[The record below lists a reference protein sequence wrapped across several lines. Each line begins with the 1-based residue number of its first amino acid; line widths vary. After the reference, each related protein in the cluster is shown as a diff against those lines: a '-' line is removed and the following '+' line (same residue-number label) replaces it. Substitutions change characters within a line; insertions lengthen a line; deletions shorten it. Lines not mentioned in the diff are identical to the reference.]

1 MTPRLP
7 PLSGTDRDPVKFW
20 VLVMF
25 FGAGVGLAALGLLL
39 PGGPGARPDLGR
51 ALMLGNGIGSLGALA
66 LLWRARRRP
75 PLRRF
80 DLPLLLLAQVCT
92 LGGVL
97 GETFLFGSQFS
108 SMTQLWVTVFAA
120 GFLPRRLVWAQ
131 QLLGLA
137 SVTLMVWVRTWYG
150 LNPPHLWVVEVIVTA
165 LPVLLT
171 GVAVAYFRGVAE
183 QEAWAL
189 EQAGRTDPL
198 TGLGNRRA
206 LFETFG
212 ARQSGAAGR
221 TGLVMLDIDHFKD
234 VNDRYGHAEG
244 DRVIR
249 VLADVMREHAVPG
262 DLLTRHGGEEFVWV
276 TAASGEEALLARVN
290 ALREAFAQ
298 RVEVLG
304 VTVSAGVAV
313 TARPLADPAALLP
326 DLLRRADAALYG
338 AKAAGRDQ
346 ARLAS

>member
-7 PLSGTDRDPVKFW
+7 ALPGTDRDPVKFW

-25 FGAGVGLAALGLLL
+25 FGAGVGLAVLGLLL
-39 PGGPGARPDLGR
+39 PDGRGAWPDLGR
-51 ALMLGNGIGSLGALA
+51 ALMLGNGVGSLGALA
-66 LLWRARRRP
+66 LLGRAWRRP

-97 GETFLFGSQFS
+97 GETFLFGSQVS

-131 QLLGLA
+131 QLVGLA
-137 SVTLMVWVRTWYG
+137 SVTLMVWARARYG
-150 LNPPHLWVVEVIVTA
+150 LNPPRLWLVDVLVTA

-171 GVAVAYFRGVAE
+171 GVAVAYFRGAAE
-183 QEAWAL
+183 REARAL
-189 EQAGRTDPL
+189 ERAVRTDPL

-212 ARQSGAAGR
+212 AGQSGAAR
-221 TGLVMLDIDHFKD
+221 TGLVMLDIDHFKG

-249 VLADVMREHAVPG
+249 VLADVMREHAGPG

-276 TAASGEEALLARVN
+276 TAAGDHGELLTRVEALRG
-290 ALREAFAQ
+290 AFAQ

-313 TARPLADPAALLP
+313 TDRPLDDPAVLVGV
-326 DLLRRADAALYG
+326 LRRADTALYQ

-346 ARLAS
+346 VRLAS